1 MESKV
6 PVHGPSFEQLFAI
19 LLSRQRV
26 IWLALVLTVIVT
38 IAITAFIPKSYTATA
53 DIFIDFK
60 ANDPLA
66 GRQFSPLLDESYIQ
80 TQVDMIL
87 SEEVAVQ
94 VIKTTGMMEEPSVK
108 KMIEKEGDARVR
120 ATLVTQVIKSLEVV
134 LRKSSRVV
142 EVRYVSQDPLRA
154 RDALNTALRAYMDLV
169 LRINSAPAK
178 SRQLQYSIQLETLRQ
193 EIDTI
198 QRSITEYQLK
208 NGILEADERLDIG
221 SRQLNEL
228 SSRTSIVQGLRLE
241 ANAKLRD
248 IESMINSGTAASD
261 IPEVARQTGVAE
273 LKLKLAELDRQMAEV
288 GSVYGRN
295 HPKFKTTLAE
305 QEVLSMR
312 LSRESRAALAAVLAQ
327 ERRFDKQEQVLLDEI
342 QSKQADMLEK
352 KRHRDVI
359 GSYQRQ
365 LESLQKIYNS
375 AIQKYDELLIA
386 STVNSVS
393 LSVLR
398 WAVAPYTYSKP
409 KLRLNLVMSIPV
421 GLLFGLGLVFLMEL
435 TDRRLRHVHDLER
448 GLGMAVLGRLGER
461 GG

>member
-1 MESKV
+1 M
-6 PVHGPSFEQLFAI
+6 PVHGLSFGQLFAI

-26 IWLALVLTVIVT
+26 IWLALVLTVT
-38 IAITAFIPKSYTATA
+38 ATMAITTLIPKSYTATA

-60 ANDPLA
+60 ANDPLS

-87 SEEVAVQ
+87 SEEVANQ
-94 VIKTTGMMEEPSVK
+94 VIKTTGMMEDQAVK

-120 ATLVTQVIKSLEVV
+120 ATLVAQVINSLEVV

-142 EVRYVSQDPLRA
+142 EVRYVSQDPVRA

-178 SRQLQYSIQLETLRQ
+178 SRQQQYSIQLETLRQ
-193 EIDTI
+193 EIDSI
-198 QRSITEYQLK
+198 QRSITEYQQK

-241 ANAKLRD
+241 ANAKLRG

-261 IPEVARQTGVAE
+261 IPEVARQSGIAE

-288 GSVYGRN
+288 SSVYGRN
-295 HPKFKTTLAE
+295 HPKFRTALAE

-312 LSRESRAALAAVLAQ
+312 LNRESRAALAAVLAQ
-327 ERRFDKQEQVLLDEI
+327 ERRFDPQEQVLLDEI
-342 QSKQADMLEK
+342 KMKQADMLEK
-352 KRHRDVI
+352 KKHRDVI
-359 GSYQRQ
+359 ASYQRQ
-365 LESLQKIYNS
+365 LENLQKIYNS
-375 AIQKYDELLIA
+375 AILKYDELLIA

-398 WAVAPYTYSKP
+398 WAEAPFSHSKP
-409 KLRLNLVMSIPV
+409 KLKLNLMMSIPV
-421 GLLFGLGLVFLMEL
+421 GLLLGLGLVFLMEAN
-435 TDRRLRHVHDLER
+435 DRRLRHVDDLER
-448 GLGMAVLGRLGER
+448 ALDLPVLGRSG
-461 GG
+461 

>member
-198 QRSITEYQLK
+198 QRSITEYQQK

>member
-1 MESKV
+1 M
-6 PVHGPSFEQLFAI
+6 PVHGLSFGQLFAI

-26 IWLALVLTVIVT
+26 IWLALVLTVIAT
-38 IAITAFIPKSYTATA
+38 MAITTFIPKSYTATA

-60 ANDPLA
+60 ANDPLG

-87 SEEVAVQ
+87 SEEVANQ
-94 VIKTTGMMEEPSVK
+94 VIKTTGMMEDPAVK
-108 KMIEKEGDARVR
+108 KMIEIEGDARVR
-120 ATLVTQVIKSLEVV
+120 ATLVAQVIKSIEVV

-178 SRQLQYSIQLETLRQ
+178 SRQQQYSIQLETLRQ
-193 EIDTI
+193 EIDSI
-198 QRSITEYQLK
+198 QRSITEYQQK

-241 ANAKLRD
+241 ANAKLRS

-295 HPKFKTTLAE
+295 HPKFRTTLAE
-305 QEVLSMR
+305 QKVLSMR
-312 LSRESRAALAAVLAQ
+312 LNRESQATLAAVLAQ
-327 ERRFDKQEQVLLDEI
+327 ERRFDPQEQVLLDEI

-352 KRHRDVI
+352 KKHRDVI
-359 GSYQRQ
+359 ASYQRQ

-375 AIQKYDELLIA
+375 AILKYDELLIA

-398 WAVAPYTYSKP
+398 WAKAPFSHSKP
-409 KLRLNLVMSIPV
+409 KLKLNLMMSIPV
-421 GLLFGLGLVFLMEL
+421 GLLLGLGLVFLMEAN
-435 TDRRLRHVHDLER
+435 DRRLRHVHDLER
-448 GLGMAVLGRLGER
+448 ALDLPVLGRSG
-461 GG
+461 

>member
-87 SEEVAVQ
+87 SEEVANQ

-120 ATLVTQVIKSLEVV
+120 ATLVAQVIKSLEVV

-198 QRSITEYQLK
+198 QRSITEYQQK

-305 QEVLSMR
+305 QGVLSMR

>member
-38 IAITAFIPKSYTATA
+38 IAITAFIPKSYTAPA

-134 LRKSSRVV
+134 VRKSSRVV

-169 LRINSAPAK
+169 LQINSAPAK

-198 QRSITEYQLK
+198 QRSITEYQQK

>member
-1 MESKV
+1 MEVQV
-6 PVHGPSFEQLFAI
+6 PVHGLSFGQLFAV

-26 IWLALVLTVIVT
+26 IWLALALTVMAT

-87 SEEVAVQ
+87 SEEVANE
-94 VIKTTGMMEEPSVK
+94 VIKTTGMMKDPTVK
-108 KMIEKEGDARVR
+108 KMIAKEGDAPVR

-154 RDALNTALRAYMDLV
+154 RDALNTALRAYMELV

-178 SRQLQYSIQLETLRQ
+178 SRQQQYSIQLETLRQ
-193 EIDTI
+193 EIDSI
-198 QRSITEYQLK
+198 QHSITDYQQT

-295 HPKFKTTLAE
+295 HPKFRTTLAE

-312 LSRESRAALAAVLAQ
+312 LSRESQAALAALLAQ

-365 LESLQKIYNS
+365 LEGLQKIYNS

-398 WAVAPYTYSKP
+398 WAVAPYTHSKP
-409 KLRLNLVMSIPV
+409 KLRLNIFMSIPV

-448 GLGMAVLGRLGER
+448 GLNMSVLGRLGER
-461 GG
+461 GA

>member
-169 LRINSAPAK
+169 LQINSAPAK

-198 QRSITEYQLK
+198 QRSITEYQQK